1 MRRKAV
7 FCTVKDGLLE
17 IQITFACKQETD
29 RHAVLPFTICLQE
42 TNQTGGL
49 TEAYL

>member
-7 FCTVKDGLLE
+7 FCTIKHGLLE
-17 IQITFACKQETD
+17 THITFACKQETD
-29 RHAVLPFTICLQE
+29 RHAVLPFTISLQE
-42 TNQTGGL
+42 TNQTEGV